1 MKKLFLNST
10 INFIKKNNSNITDI
24 QLEEVEYGLE
34 SIYLTITKM
43 IIIFSLAA
51 ILNIFKEVIILTVF
65 YNIIRCTAFGLH
77 ATKSIYCLTSSL
89 IMFIGGVYICNYINF
104 NFYVKLI
111 LCIICLICIFKY
123 APADTYKRPIIKATK
138 RKKYKIITFISASI
152 FTILILAY
160 NANILSNYLL
170 VGMIYSVIMIH
181 PLVYKIFKL
190 PYANYKNYNL
200 GLSN

>member
-123 APADTYKRPIIKATK
+123 APADTYKRPIIKAAK

-160 NANILSNYLL
+160 NTNILSNYLL

>member
-1 MKKLFLNST
+1 MKKLLLNKA
-10 INFIKKNNSNITDI
+10 INFIKKNNKDITEI

-51 ILNIFKEVIILTVF
+51 VLNIFKEVIILSIF

-77 ATKSIYCLTSSL
+77 ATKSIYCLITSTL
-89 IMFIGGVYICNYINF
+89 MFIGGVYICNY
-104 NFYVKLI
+104 LI
-111 LCIICLICIFKY
+111 ISFTIKTIICLICLICIFKY
-123 APADTYKRPIIKATK
+123 APADTYKRPIIKASK
-138 RKKYKIITFISASI
+138 RKRYKIISFISASI
-152 FTILILAY
+152 FTMLILIY
-160 NANILSNYLL
+160 NTDILSNYLL
-170 VGMIYSVIMIH
+170 VGMIESVIMIH
-181 PLVYKIFKL
+181 PLTYKIFKL

>member
-1 MKKLFLNST
+1 MKKLLLGN
-10 INFIKKNNSNITDI
+10 IIKFIKNNNKDITKL

-51 ILNIFKEVIILTVF
+51 ILNIFKEVIMLTIF
-65 YNIIRCTAFGLH
+65 YNVIRCTAFGLH
-77 ATKSIYCLTSSL
+77 ATKSIYCLISSL
-89 IMFIGGVYICNYINF
+89 IMFIGGVYICNYINID
-104 NFYVKLI
+104 FYTKLI

-123 APADTYKRPIIKATK
+123 APADTYKRPIIKASK
-138 RKKYKIITFISASI
+138 RRKYKIISFVSASI

-160 NANILSNYLL
+160 NTNILSNYLL

-190 PYANYKNYNL
+190 PYANYKNYKL

>member
-111 LCIICLICIFKY
+111 FCIICLICIFKY
-123 APADTYKRPIIKATK
+123 APADTYKRPIIKAAK

-160 NANILSNYLL
+160 NTNILSNYLL

>member
-160 NANILSNYLL
+160 NTNILSNYLL

-190 PYANYKNYNL
+190 PYAN
-200 GLSN
+200 

>member
-34 SIYLTITKM
+34 SIYLTITKT

-51 ILNIFKEVIILTVF
+51 ILNIFNEVIILTVF

-77 ATKSIYCLTSSL
+77 ATKSIYCLASSL

-160 NANILSNYLL
+160 NTNILSNYLL

>member
-1 MKKLFLNST
+1 MKKFLLKH
-10 INFIKKNNSNITDI
+10 IIQFIKNNNSNITEM

-51 ILNIFKEVIILTVF
+51 GLHILKEVIILTIF

-77 ATKSIYCLTSSL
+77 ATKSIYCLITSL

-104 NFYVKLI
+104 TFTTKAIICL
-111 LCIICLICIFKY
+111 ICLICIFKY
-123 APADTYKRPIIKATK
+123 APADTHKRPIINAKK
-138 RKKYKIITFISASI
+138 RKRYKIISFISGSI
-152 FTILILAY
+152 FTILILVY
-160 NANILSNYLL
+160 NTNILSNYLL

-190 PYANYKNYNL
+190 PYDNYKNYNL

>member
-1 MKKLFLNST
+1 MKKFLLKH
-10 INFIKKNNSNITDI
+10 IIEFIKTNNSNITEM

-43 IIIFSLAA
+43 IIIFSLAT
-51 ILNIFKEVIILTVF
+51 ILHILKEVIILTIF
-65 YNIIRCTAFGLH
+65 YNIIRSTAFGLH
-77 ATKSIYCLTSSL
+77 ATKSIYCLITSL
-89 IMFIGGVYICNYINF
+89 IMFIGGVYICNYISF
-104 NFYVKLI
+104 TFTAKIIICL
-111 LCIICLICIFKY
+111 ICLICIFKY
-123 APADTYKRPIIKATK
+123 APADTYKRPIIKAKK
-138 RKKYKIITFISASI
+138 RKRYKIISFISASI
-152 FTILILAY
+152 FTILILLY
-160 NANILSNYLL
+160 NNNILSNYLL

>member
-77 ATKSIYCLTSSL
+77 ATKSIYCLMSSL
-89 IMFIGGVYICNYINF
+89 IMFIGGVYICNYINL
-104 NFYVKLI
+104 NFYIKLI

-138 RKKYKIITFISASI
+138 RRKYKIISFISASI

-160 NANILSNYLL
+160 NTNILSNYLL

-181 PLVYKIFKL
+181 PFIYKIFKL
-190 PYANYKNYNL
+190 PYANYKNYKL

>member
-1 MKKLFLNST
+1 MKKFLLKH
-10 INFIKKNNSNITDI
+10 IIQFIKNNNSNITEM

-43 IIIFSLAA
+43 IIIFSLAT
-51 ILNIFKEVIILTVF
+51 ILHILKEVIILTIF
-65 YNIIRCTAFGLH
+65 YNIIRSTAFGLH
-77 ATKSIYCLTSSL
+77 ATKSIYCLITSL

-104 NFYVKLI
+104 TFTTKAIVCL
-111 LCIICLICIFKY
+111 ICLICIFKY
-123 APADTYKRPIIKATK
+123 APADTHKRPIINAKK
-138 RKKYKIITFISASI
+138 RKRYKIISFISGSI

-160 NANILSNYLL
+160 NTNILSNYLL

-190 PYANYKNYNL
+190 PYDNYKNYNL

>member
-1 MKKLFLNST
+1 MKKLFLNSA
-10 INFIKKNNSNITDI
+10 INFIKKNNSNITDT

-89 IMFIGGVYICNYINF
+89 IMFIGGVYICNYVNF
-104 NFYVKLI
+104 NFYIKLI

-123 APADTYKRPIIKATK
+123 APADTYKRPIIKASK
-138 RKKYKIITFISASI
+138 RKKYKIITFTSASI

-160 NANILSNYLL
+160 NTNILSNYLL

-190 PYANYKNYNL
+190 PYANYKNYKL

>member
-34 SIYLTITKM
+34 SIYLTITKT

-77 ATKSIYCLTSSL
+77 ATKSIYCLASSL

-138 RKKYKIITFISASI
+138 RKKYKIITFISARI

-160 NANILSNYLL
+160 NTNILSNYLL

>member
-1 MKKLFLNST
+1 MKKFLLKH
-10 INFIKKNNSNITDI
+10 IIQFIKNNNSNITEM

-43 IIIFSLAA
+43 IIIFSLAT
-51 ILNIFKEVIILTVF
+51 ILHILKEVIILTIF
-65 YNIIRCTAFGLH
+65 YNIIRSTAFGLH
-77 ATKSIYCLTSSL
+77 ATKSIYCLITSL

-104 NFYVKLI
+104 TFTTKAIICL
-111 LCIICLICIFKY
+111 ICLICIFKY
-123 APADTYKRPIIKATK
+123 APADTHKRPIINAKK
-138 RKKYKIITFISASI
+138 RKRYKIISFISGSI
-152 FTILILAY
+152 FTILILVY
-160 NANILSNYLL
+160 NTNILSNYLL

-190 PYANYKNYNL
+190 PYDNYKNYNL

>member
-1 MKKLFLNST
+1 MKKLLLNCT
-10 INFIKKNNSNITDI
+10 INFIKNNNQNITEM

-51 ILNIFKEVIILTVF
+51 ILNIFKEVIILTIF

-77 ATKSIYCLTSSL
+77 ATKSIYCLITSL
-89 IMFIGGVYICNYINF
+89 IMFIGGVYVCNYLTITF
-104 NFYVKLI
+104 IAKAIICV
-111 LCIICLICIFKY
+111 ICLICIFKY
-123 APADTYKRPIIKATK
+123 APADTYKRPIIKASK
-138 RKKYKIITFISASI
+138 RKRYKIISFISGSVLS
-152 FTILILAY
+152 ILILYY
-160 NANILSNYLL
+160 NKDIISNYLL
-170 VGMIYSVIMIH
+170 IGMIESIIMIL
-181 PLVYKIFKL
+181 PVTYKIFNL

>member
-1 MKKLFLNST
+1 MKKFLLKH
-10 INFIKKNNSNITDI
+10 IIQFIKNNNSNITEM

-43 IIIFSLAA
+43 IIIFSLAT
-51 ILNIFKEVIILTVF
+51 ILHILKEVIILTIF
-65 YNIIRCTAFGLH
+65 YNIIRSTAFGLH
-77 ATKSIYCLTSSL
+77 ATKSIYCLITSL

-104 NFYVKLI
+104 TFTTKAIVCL
-111 LCIICLICIFKY
+111 ICLICIFKY
-123 APADTYKRPIIKATK
+123 APADTHKRPIINAKK
-138 RKKYKIITFISASI
+138 RKRYKIISFISGSI
-152 FTILILAY
+152 FTILILVY
-160 NANILSNYLL
+160 NTNILSNYLL

-190 PYANYKNYNL
+190 PYDNYKNYNL

>member
-160 NANILSNYLL
+160 NTNILSNYLL

>member
-1 MKKLFLNST
+1 MKKLFLNSI

-123 APADTYKRPIIKATK
+123 APADTYKRPIIKAAK

-152 FTILILAY
+152 FIILILAY
-160 NANILSNYLL
+160 NTNILSNYLL

>member
-1 MKKLFLNST
+1 MKKLFLNSI

-123 APADTYKRPIIKATK
+123 APADTYKRPIIKAAK

-160 NANILSNYLL
+160 NTNILSNYLL